1 MKASI
6 HIAFGLEDRG
16 GAYAP
21 HMAATMVSIL
31 EHTARPVTFHVLT
44 DASLVEP
51 SRAQLRTLCGAHGA
65 EVLFHGIVL
74 PEAGVGNEQALA
86 RLSRGSLYRLKLAEV
101 LPKDV
106 TRLLYLDCDILVTLD
121 IGAVYDSALDGK
133 SLGAVQDAGAA
144 SRFRRFLFQRH
155 TPLHGTAYFN
165 SGVLLFDLARLR
177 EIHDMWS
184 ETAGALRRAEG
195 NAFPDQAALNIV
207 FADDWQPL
215 PAAYNTFPDAAS
227 RVDVP
232 AVYHFAG
239 GPGNK
244 PWATD
249 KYPLSDYYWHCR
261 AQTPWGDPAAL
272 ALAKA
277 QRTQALEDAVLT
289 APIGSRK
296 AFLRNVLRRLA
307 REAKAV
313 WDMMK

>member
-44 DASLVEP
+44 DASLVEA

-65 EVLFHGIVL
+65 EVLFHDIVL

-86 RLSRGSLYRLKLAEV
+86 RISRGTLYRLRIADA
-101 LPKDV
+101 LPDLSRV
-106 TRLLYLDCDILVTLD
+106 LYLDCDILVTLD
-121 IGAVYDSALDGK
+121 VGVVYDSALDGK

-155 TPLHGTAYFN
+155 TPLHGHAYFN
-165 SGVLLFDLARLR
+165 AGVLLLDLAAIRAH
-177 EIHDMWS
+177 HDLYG
-184 ETAGALRRAEG
+184 ETLAFLARYPR
-195 NAFPDQAALNIV
+195 NAFLDQTALNAV
-207 FADDWQPL
+207 FAGDWQPL